1 MASVQIVPTYVA
13 ITGIRVL
20 LIAVLR
26 TLSVDVLAELVDDM
40 ERRVRL
46 HSESLVSELARR
58 DELDFGKEQRNQF
71 IWLLLRVQKRR
82 HQLSAQQRGQQRQT
96 AATGDAPSCQSNA
109 GVSYYY
115 YYYYY

>member
-82 HQLSAQQRGQQRQT
+82 HQQRGQQRLT

-109 GVSYYY
+109 GVSYYCY
-115 YYYYY
+115 YYY